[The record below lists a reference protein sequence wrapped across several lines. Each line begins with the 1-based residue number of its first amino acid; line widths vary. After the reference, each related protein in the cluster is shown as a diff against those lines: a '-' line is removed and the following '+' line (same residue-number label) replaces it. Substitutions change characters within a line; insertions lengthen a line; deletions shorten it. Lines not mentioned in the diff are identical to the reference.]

1 MILKGRTKEIF
12 RGKVDRKMEE
22 IRENLAAEVV
32 SPDKKQAQEE
42 KAPLASIRA
51 KFYMSNK
58 EVLVTEFFMALK
70 DGRELDARV
79 SEYRQQLCHIKLG
92 KDSSIQHCGAI
103 ATVGNLCVDMREC
116 IGFEVDGQ
124 ISKVMAGDGKQ
135 AGKNVIPAVSVTAA
149 AKVLREELH
158 TKEYRRKSLGLQK

>member
-22 IRENLAAEVV
+22 IRENLAADVV

-79 SEYRQQLCHIKLG
+79 SEYRQL
-92 KDSSIQHCGAI
+92 
-103 ATVGNLCVDMREC
+103 
-116 IGFEVDGQ
+116 
-124 ISKVMAGDGKQ
+124 
-135 AGKNVIPAVSVTAA
+135 
-149 AKVLREELH
+149 
-158 TKEYRRKSLGLQK
+158 

>member
-92 KDSSIQHCGAI
+92 KDSSI